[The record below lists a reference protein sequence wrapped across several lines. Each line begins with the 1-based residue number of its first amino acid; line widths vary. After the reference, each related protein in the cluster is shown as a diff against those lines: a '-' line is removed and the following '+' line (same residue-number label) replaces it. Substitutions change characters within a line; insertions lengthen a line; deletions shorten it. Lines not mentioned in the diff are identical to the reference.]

1 MGIIKKMTDL
11 TIAKSHMGNITASQ
25 QGAQFTL
32 AVTNG
37 GSGASS
43 GTITVTDSLPSG
55 LTFASGTGTGWSCMA
70 NGPAVSCSNGNVISG
85 NGGTSAITLNVN
97 VAANAPASVSN
108 TAAVACTCA
117 ESNTNNNTSNT
128 DMVTVINGTPVLM
141 TVNPNTGQQGQQNE
155 SVNLT
160 SVSTHWVQGTTTA
173 SFGAGITVATLTINS
188 ATTATAVLNI
198 DPAAE
203 TGARKRKGAAKA
215 EGGTPSSGRI
225 VNKKKPAI
233 NPVDPNTR
241 PTVPPNEVPTIN

>member
-70 NGPAVSCSNGNVISG
+70 NGPAVSCTNGNVISG

-108 TAAVACTCA
+108 TAAVACTCI

-128 DMVTVINGTPVLM
+128 DMVTVTQLPDLTIAKSHVGNFTA
-141 TVNPNTGQQGQQNE
+141 GQQGAQFT
-155 SVNLT
+155 LT
-160 SVSTHWVQGTTTA
+160 VTNGGSAA
-173 SFGAGITVATLTINS
+173 SSGIITVTATLPSGLAFASGTGTGWTCIANGQPVTCTDA
-188 ATTATAVLNI
+188 ATPIAVNATSNITLNVNVAGNA
-198 DPAAE
+198 PAGE
-203 TGARKRKGAAKA
+203 
-215 EGGTPSSGRI
+215 S
-225 VNKKKPAI
+225 
-233 NPVDPNTR
+233 NTR
-241 PTVPPNEVPTIN
+241 EVVCP